1 MNSLVISVFITHELA
16 DIEKAIRKLEYVDA
30 ETVEENDTV
39 IDTYVE
45 NEYSIFSSLEDIHN
59 LLIVAGNLRDLPHG
73 DHIASCVRRCL
84 SLFGKNLNKDHPIG
98 FRIEDFRKQ
107 IEYLTISILRLFN

>member
-16 DIEKAIRKLEYVDA
+16 DIEKAIRKLEYVGA

-84 SLFGKNLNKDHPIG
+84 SLFGNLNKDHPIG